1 MKSATWISPLFWVAA
16 AYDGV
21 LGLMF
26 LLAPAA
32 LFELCQVTPPNHFGY
47 VQFPAALLIIFG
59 WIFGTIARDPLLYR
73 FMIPYGILLKVAYCG
88 IAGWYWMSAGVP
100 WIWKPFVIVDLVMG
114 VLFVWAYQTLAQS
127 VEENTDSPA
136 D

>member
-1 MKSATWISPLFWVAA
+1 MKSATWISPLFWGAA

-73 FMIPYGILLKVAYCG
+73 FMIPYGILLKVARLMLRQDSILG
-88 IAGWYWMSAGVP
+88 SGQHRMTGRRPPQRLAAAGSGNGWDSWS
-100 WIWKPFVIVDLVMG
+100 
-114 VLFVWAYQTLAQS
+114 LA
-127 VEENTDSPA
+127 
-136 D
+136 